1 MNYVNKLVLGT
12 VQFGLDYGINNQSGQ
27 VQQNEVNKILQLA
40 EESGIKTLDTSSAY
54 GTSEIVLGKSL
65 SENNLQFQIVSKY
78 PPSEESVAAVF
89 TSSIEKLHQKKLYG
103 YLVHHFEFYQSHP
116 HLWEEM
122 KQLKAE
128 GKVEKIG
135 FSLYNTGQL
144 QYLLDNEVVFDILQ
158 FPYNL
163 LDRQFDVYLP
173 QLKQCGVEIYTRS
186 VFLQGLFFK
195 NLDSLSKQL
204 EPLKP
209 LKPYLLQIR
218 TYCEAHA
225 LTIEQCALSFV
236 LHNPFID
243 GVLIGVDNVN
253 QLQDNINVASH
264 TTDINEFVQQIIV
277 KETSLLN
284 PSNWL

>member
-1 MNYVNKLVLGT
+1 MNYVNKLILGT
-12 VQFGLDYGINNQSGQ
+12 VQFGLDYGINNQCGQ

-40 EESGIKTLDTSSAY
+40 KESGIKTLDTSSAY
-54 GTSEIVLGKSL
+54 GTSEIVLGKSF

-78 PPSEESVAAVF
+78 PQCKEDVF
-89 TSSIEKLHQKKLYG
+89 TVFSSSINKLHQEKLYG

-128 GKVEKIG
+128 GKIKKIG
-135 FSLYNTGQL
+135 FSLYNTDQL
-144 QYLLDNEVVFDILQ
+144 QYLLDNEVMFDILQ

-163 LDRQFDVYLP
+163 FDRQFDVYLL
-173 QLKQCGVEIYTRS
+173 QLKQCGVEIHTRS

-195 NLDSLSKQL
+195 DLDSLGKQL
-204 EPLKP
+204 EP

-218 TYCEAHA
+218 TYCETHA
-225 LTIEQCALSFV
+225 LTIGQCALSFV

-264 TTDINEFVQQIIV
+264 TIDINEFIQQIIV